1 MEVIKQEKKGRYLF
15 IIMLSSEN
23 VSNEFVNFQTVN
35 CKNKY
40 VFDSNPEKIIL
51 VF

>member
-1 MEVIKQEKKGRYLF
+1 MEVIKQEKKGRYSL
-15 IIMLSSEN
+15 IIILSSEN
-23 VSNEFVNFQTVN
+23 VSNEFVNFQIVN